1 MDEKLVL
8 TKCQKRTFEEYMILT
23 SVGKIEKDVV
33 ELMQQLPKP
42 VELCGVRVP
51 ESLDDI
57 TFGQLIRLQGITT
70 EAEIF
75 LEPCRVLLNV
85 SDKKVSKEDAIA
97 VLGFA
102 VWVSHEMKRVN
113 ELLALTQ
120 LEPTPEEYRAGIDK
134 LNFGPFGLVDYFA
147 LRMGIADHE
156 EVMSMPWVR
165 IYQCMK
171 IDSEKAKFERRLR
184 KVYENKK

>member
-1 MDEKLVL
+1 MINSDVL
-8 TKCQKRTFEEYMILT
+8 TKCQKRTFGEYMILA
-23 SVGKIEKDVV
+23 SVGKIEDSIA

-42 VELCGVRVP
+42 SELCGVRVP
-51 ESLDDI
+51 ESLDDM
-57 TFGQLIRLQGITT
+57 TFGQLIRLQGIDT
-70 EAEIF
+70 ETEVF
-75 LEPCRVLLNV
+75 LEPCRILLGT
-85 SDKKVSKEDAIA
+85 SAEQVSKEDVIA
-97 VLGFA
+97 VMGFA
-102 VWVSHEMKRVN
+102 VWVSHEMKRIN
-113 ELLALTQ
+113 ELLSSTQ
-120 LEPTPEEYRAGIDK
+120 LKPTPEEYQAGIDK
-134 LNFGPFGLVDYFA
+134 LSFGPFGLVDYFA